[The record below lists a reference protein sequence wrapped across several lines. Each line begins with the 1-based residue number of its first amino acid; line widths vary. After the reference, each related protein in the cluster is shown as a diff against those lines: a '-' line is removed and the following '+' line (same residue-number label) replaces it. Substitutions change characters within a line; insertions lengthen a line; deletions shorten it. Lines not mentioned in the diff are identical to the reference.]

1 MNSNAQNALIVSGK
15 SQKQKQW
22 AIFSD
27 PPPRAAS
34 MLGAVASRAKF
45 QLGEA
50 RPSQKS
56 AEDSNWQRGV
66 ACEFQKVRKVR
77 IGNVTSRYL

>member
-34 MLGAVASRAKF
+34 MLGAVASRDRF
-45 QLGEA
+45 QLGDD
-50 RPSQKS
+50 RRFQKS
-56 AEDSNWQRGV
+56 VQNSN
-66 ACEFQKVRKVR
+66 
-77 IGNVTSRYL
+77 